1 MFFFLVYLYSAGS
14 QHGNLNSAGRPVLF
28 CGPTEEPVLTTA
40 NRKKEKKI
48 GREFGKNAGEWT
60 GRIEIN
66 KEEILGSKHSMYG
79 YSRSGDL
86 LNTDCALN
94 TIEKKILLLVVCVV

>member
-1 MFFFLVYLYSAGS
+1 M
-14 QHGNLNSAGRPVLF
+14 
-28 CGPTEEPVLTTA
+28 
-40 NRKKEKKI
+40 EKK
-48 GREFGKNAGEWT
+48 AGEWT
-60 GRIEIN
+60 GR
-66 KEEILGSKHSMYG
+66 KEEIPGSKRSMYG